1 MAFFD
6 KLKDSISTASQD
18 ISQKAKT
25 ASENMRISNQIR
37 ANEKMID
44 KLTHQVGLR
53 CVENHLYDAD
63 SEYGDLFSEII
74 RLHEENVKCQEEL
87 NRLAASKIC
96 PQCGRANNADAKFCL
111 GCGAPLGDAVMP
123 DSGKFCPSCGAL
135 NTEDSAFCMECGT
148 SLADVAP
155 ISAGADQAYDPSYG
169 QSFDEAF
176 DQSKEEGEK

>member
-1 MAFFD
+1 M
-6 KLKDSISTASQD
+6 
-18 ISQKAKT
+18 
-25 ASENMRISNQIR
+25 
-37 ANEKMID
+37 
-44 KLTHQVGLR
+44 
-53 CVENHLYDAD
+53 
-63 SEYGDLFSEII
+63 
-74 RLHEENVKCQEEL
+74 
-87 NRLAASKIC
+87 
-96 PQCGRANNADAKFCL
+96 

-169 QSFDEAF
+169 QSFDESF